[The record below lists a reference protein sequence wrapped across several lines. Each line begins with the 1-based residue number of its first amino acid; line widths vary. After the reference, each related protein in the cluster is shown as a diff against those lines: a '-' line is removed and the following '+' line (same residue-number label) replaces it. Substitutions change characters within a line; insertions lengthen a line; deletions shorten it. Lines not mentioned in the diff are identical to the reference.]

1 MGHTENDRRIDG
13 AVSCGPE
20 VEIVVDG
27 LPVTAF
33 EGESVAA
40 ALLAS
45 GRRTLRTTARLH
57 EPRGMY
63 CGIGVCFDCVMTVD
77 GRPNVRTCQTP
88 VHAGMRIESQQGD
101 GTWTLDGETRAKGG
115 PNGTQG
121 AH

>member
-13 AVSCGPE
+13 AVARGPE

-27 LPVTAF
+27 LPIMAF

-63 CGIGVCFDCVMTVD
+63 CGIGICFDCVMTVD
-77 GRPNVRTCQTP
+77 GNPNVRTCQTP
-88 VHAGMRIESQQGD
+88 VRAGMQIESQQGD
-101 GTWTLDGETRAKGG
+101 GRWRLES
-115 PNGTQG
+115 
-121 AH
+121 

>member
-1 MGHTENDRRIDG
+1 MKAAEALERPEGNRRIDG
-13 AVSCGPE
+13 AVSRGLKI
-20 VEIVVDG
+20 EIVVDG
-27 LPVTAF
+27 VPVTAF

-45 GRRTLRTTARLH
+45 GRRTLRTTATSH

-88 VHAGMRIESQQGD
+88 VRAGMQIEIGRS
-101 GTWTLDGETRAKGG
+101 
-115 PNGTQG
+115 P
-121 AH
+121 